1 MPGLATPVA
10 TSGRDHR
17 VDFYRGIALVM
28 IFINHVPGVLW
39 ENFTS
44 RNFGFSDSAELFVFL
59 AGFASAFAYGK
70 SFLQHSPLIASIK
83 AIRRSGV
90 LYLVHIALTMGA
102 IAMFAGAALAFG
114 DGRYAMELG
123 IGHIFTYP
131 LETLFGIGV
140 LSHQL
145 AYVNILPMYSAML
158 LMLPLFLLVLRL
170 YGLRAM
176 LGASAAL
183 WLAAGFL
190 RLNLPAYPVSGSWHF
205 NPLAWQFIFVIG
217 LFCGFGALR
226 GRAAV
231 PYNGKL
237 YAAALIYLL
246 FAWAFVGFRLWGAQ
260 HLLPLPFL
268 FGEFDKT
275 YVTLPRLLHLLAMI
289 YVFAYAPVSSPLSH
303 VSGDNLFTRLGRHS
317 LPIFAVGTL
326 LSLACQIARLN
337 QPTSFLFDTTL
348 ILGGLTIQVA
358 LALFLDWWRDIGRG
372 HKAVPASGAAR
383 QTGRGEQPAG
393 LRIST

>member
-1 MPGLATPVA
+1 MTGLATPVA

-28 IFINHVPGVLW
+28 IFVNHVPGVLW

-70 SFLQHSPLIASIK
+70 GFLQHSPLISTIK
-83 AIRRSGV
+83 AFRRAGV

-102 IAMFAGAALAFG
+102 VAMFAGAALAFG

-123 IGHIFTYP
+123 IGHVFAYP

-140 LSHQL
+140 LGHQL
-145 AYVNILPMYSAML
+145 AYVNILPMYSALL

-176 LGASAAL
+176 LATSAAL

-190 RLNLPAYPVSGSWHF
+190 RLNLPAYPLPGGWHF

-231 PYNGKL
+231 PYHGKL
-237 YAAALIYLL
+237 YAAALTYLL
-246 FAWAFVGFRLWGAQ
+246 FAWAFVGFQLWGAQ
-260 HLLPLPFL
+260 HMLPLPFL
-268 FGEFDKT
+268 FGDFDKT
-275 YVTLPRLLHLLAMI
+275 FVTLPRLLHLLAMI
-289 YVFAYAPVSSPLSH
+289 YVFAYAPISSPLSR
-303 VSGDNLFTRLGRHS
+303 VGGDNLFTRLGRHS

-337 QPTSFLFDTTL
+337 QPTGLLFDTTL

-358 LALFLDWWRDIGRG
+358 LALFLDWWREAGRSA
-372 HKAVPASGAAR
+372 KPVPAGSTAR
-383 QTGRGEQPAG
+383 QANHGKPTAG
-393 LRIST
+393 LRTPA